1 MRFIK
6 KEKLNRKAQEALKL
20 EIKLEEVKKY
30 GKEENFFIDI
40 RDTERVVLS
49 IKDRDDIIVPM
60 DEASFN
66 ELREK
71 INEAYELRQM

>member
-1 MRFIK
+1 M
-6 KEKLNRKAQEALKL
+6 

-30 GKEENFFIDI
+30 GKEENFFVDI
-40 RDTERVVLS
+40 KDTERVVLN

-71 INEAYELRQM
+71 INEAYKLRQM

>member
-1 MRFIK
+1 M
-6 KEKLNRKAQEALKL
+6 LKL
-20 EIKLEEVKKY
+20 EIKLDEVKKY

-40 RDTERVVLS
+40 KDTERVVLN

-71 INEAYELRQM
+71 LNEAYELRQM

>member
-1 MRFIK
+1 M
-6 KEKLNRKAQEALKL
+6 

-40 RDTERVVLS
+40 RDTERVVLR

>member
-1 MRFIK
+1 M
-6 KEKLNRKAQEALKL
+6 
-20 EIKLEEVKKY
+20 EIKLDEVRKY

-66 ELREK
+66 ELRNK

>member
-1 MRFIK
+1 M
-6 KEKLNRKAQEALKL
+6 
-20 EIKLEEVKKY
+20 EIKLDEVKKY

-40 RDTERVVLS
+40 KDTERVVLS

-66 ELREK
+66 ELRNK

>member
-1 MRFIK
+1 M
-6 KEKLNRKAQEALKL
+6 
-20 EIKLEEVKKY
+20 EIKLDEVKKY

-60 DEASFN
+60 DEDSFN

>member
-1 MRFIK
+1 M
-6 KEKLNRKAQEALKL
+6 LKL
-20 EIKLEEVKKY
+20 EIKLYEVKKY

>member
-1 MRFIK
+1 M
-6 KEKLNRKAQEALKL
+6 LKL

-30 GKEENFFIDI
+30 GKEENFFVDI
-40 RDTERVVLS
+40 KDTERIVLS

>member
-1 MRFIK
+1 M
-6 KEKLNRKAQEALKL
+6 
-20 EIKLEEVKKY
+20 EIKLDEVKKY
-30 GKEENFFIDI
+30 GKEENFSIDI
-40 RDTERVVLS
+40 KDTERVVLN

-66 ELREK
+66 ELRNK

>member
-1 MRFIK
+1 M
-6 KEKLNRKAQEALKL
+6 

-71 INEAYELRQM
+71 INEAYKLRQM

>member
-1 MRFIK
+1 M
-6 KEKLNRKAQEALKL
+6 LKL
-20 EIKLEEVKKY
+20 EIKLDEVKKY

-40 RDTERVVLS
+40 RDTEIVVLS

>member
-1 MRFIK
+1 MK
-6 KEKLNRKAQEALKL
+6 
-20 EIKLEEVKKY
+20 IKLEEVKKY

>member
-6 KEKLNRKAQEALKL
+6 KEKLNRKAQEVLKL
-20 EIKLEEVKKY
+20 EIKLDEVRKY

>member
-1 MRFIK
+1 M
-6 KEKLNRKAQEALKL
+6 LKL
-20 EIKLEEVKKY
+20 ELDEVKKY
-30 GKEENFFIDI
+30 GKEENFSIDI
-40 RDTERVVLS
+40 KDTERVVLS
-49 IKDRDDIIVPM
+49 IKDGNDIIVPM

>member
-1 MRFIK
+1 M
-6 KEKLNRKAQEALKL
+6 LKL

-40 RDTERVVLS
+40 RDTEIVVLS

>member
-1 MRFIK
+1 M
-6 KEKLNRKAQEALKL
+6 

>member
-1 MRFIK
+1 M
-6 KEKLNRKAQEALKL
+6 
-20 EIKLEEVKKY
+20 EIKLDEVRKY
-30 GKEENFFIDI
+30 GKEENFSIDI
-40 RDTERVVLS
+40 DDTEIVILS

-66 ELREK
+66 ELRNK

>member
-1 MRFIK
+1 M
-6 KEKLNRKAQEALKL
+6 LKL
-20 EIKLEEVKKY
+20 EIKLDEVRKY

-49 IKDRDDIIVPM
+49 IKDKDDIIVPM

>member
-1 MRFIK
+1 M
-6 KEKLNRKAQEALKL
+6 
-20 EIKLEEVKKY
+20 EIKLDEVRKY
-30 GKEENFFIDI
+30 GKEQNFYIDI
-40 RDTERVVLS
+40 KDTE
-49 IKDRDDIIVPM
+49 KIILTIEDSVTIPM

>member
-1 MRFIK
+1 M
-6 KEKLNRKAQEALKL
+6 
-20 EIKLEEVKKY
+20 EIKLDEVKKY
-30 GKEENFFIDI
+30 GKEDNFSIDI
-40 RDTERVVLS
+40 DDTEIVTLS
-49 IKDRDDIIVPM
+49 IKDRNDITIPM